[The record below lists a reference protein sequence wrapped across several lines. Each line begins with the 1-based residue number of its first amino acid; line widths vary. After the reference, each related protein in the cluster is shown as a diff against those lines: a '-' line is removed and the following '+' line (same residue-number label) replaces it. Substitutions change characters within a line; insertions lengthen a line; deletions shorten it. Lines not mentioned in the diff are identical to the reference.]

1 MERAMPL
8 HLNAFQIAAL
18 ETYSNGEFSHL
29 TSVPIAEF
37 ETSLARCGD
46 TLLHFILHELSA
58 AEGCHTLSDA
68 ILRLASA
75 AEAIDA
81 IIDTLHDARHKTSPQ
96 PSDGEKTRQRE
107 T

>member
-1 MERAMPL
+1 MTS

-18 ETYSNGEFSHL
+18 ETYSNGEFSYL
-29 TSVPIAEF
+29 ASVPIGEF

-46 TLLHFILHELSA
+46 TLLHFILHELSPT
-58 AEGCHTLSDA
+58 EGCHTRSDA
-68 ILRLASA
+68 ILQLASA
-75 AEAIDA
+75 AEE
-81 IIDTLHDARHKTSPQ
+81 IDTIVGTLHNARHETSPQ